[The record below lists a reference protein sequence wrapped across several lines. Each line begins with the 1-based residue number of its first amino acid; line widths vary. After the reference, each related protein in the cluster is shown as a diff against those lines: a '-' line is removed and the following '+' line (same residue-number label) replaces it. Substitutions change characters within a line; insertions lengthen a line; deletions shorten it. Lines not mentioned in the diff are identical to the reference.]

1 MSEDEIEPIEE
12 IESKLDK
19 VKGVV
24 KRNWKP
30 FAIGVGSTVTVI
42 VIAGVTTYVTRGRRT
57 VIVPGEV
64 IANNMNSLFGP
75 FFSKQNFTVV
85 HRNMYGRGHPGY
97 LTYWVEG
104 QQVFESQKAASLFTG
119 VPENEISA
127 VIRGRMPT
135 ARNGQTFARI
145 MP

>member
-42 VIAGVTTYVTRGRRT
+42 VIAGVTTYVTRGRR
-57 VIVPGEV
+57 VVVVPGEV

-75 FFSKQNFTVV
+75 FFSKQSLTLMNYT
-85 HRNMYGRGHPGY
+85 GTRGNPGM
-97 LTYWVEG
+97 LTYWIEG
-104 QQVFESQKAASLFTG
+104 QQVFPTQSMAAEFTG
-119 VPENEISA
+119 ISKNA
-127 VIRGRMPT
+127 ISKNMRGLVED
-135 ARNGQTFARI
+135 AAGQHFVRVAA
-145 MP
+145 

>member
-1 MSEDEIEPIEE
+1 MFEDEIEPIEE

-75 FFSKQNFTVV
+75 FFSKQNLTLMNYTGTVG
-85 HRNMYGRGHPGY
+85 NPGM

-104 QQVFESQKAASLFTG
+104 KQVFPTQMAAAEYTGIPRSAISRNVRGLAESAAD
-119 VPENEISA
+119 
-127 VIRGRMPT
+127 
-135 ARNGQTFARI
+135 Q
-145 MP
+145 

>member
-1 MSEDEIEPIEE
+1 MSEDELEPIEE

-75 FFSKQNFTVV
+75 FFSKQNLTLVY
-85 HRNMYGRGHPGY
+85 RDAWGRGHPGY

-104 QQVFESQKAASLFTG
+104 GQVFPTQKAASQFTG
-119 VPENEISA
+119 VPENEISQM
-127 VIRGRMPT
+127 IRGVRDT
-135 ARNGQTFARI
+135 ARGQTFARI